1 MLDKYHKYLF
11 RGVELNIIIIKSILY
26 FQNFNTNVIFNF
38 RRSIGITNLFKR
50 GN

>member
-1 MLDKYHKYLF
+1 MFDKYHKYLF
-11 RGVELNIIIIKSILY
+11 RGVELNIITIKLIFY
-26 FQNFNTNVIFNF
+26 FQNFDTNVSFNF